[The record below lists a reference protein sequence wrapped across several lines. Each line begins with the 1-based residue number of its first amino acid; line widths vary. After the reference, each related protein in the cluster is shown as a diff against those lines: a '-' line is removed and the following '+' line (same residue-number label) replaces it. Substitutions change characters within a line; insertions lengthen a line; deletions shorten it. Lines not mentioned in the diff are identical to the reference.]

1 MVPEADISTLVSL
14 WHDSWLALPVLG
26 IVVFLSLKLAIGS
39 NWTVTATV
47 VRLVGLTLLIPV
59 VLTVLVRAGALDMD
73 VYTNAFAYVGLAG
86 AATAAMFAATATRL
100 GRLDAPDTGIGAGAG
115 GSLFAW
121 NLGGGD
127 KGGKAEAPP
136 RATMAINLDAPGK
149 AWLLVKKGAEPG
161 SVFNLE
167 QDIVSMGRDSGCDIA
182 LKDKST
188 ESKHAI
194 IRRRDG
200 QFLLYNLGTE
210 AGTLV
215 NKNAVETHFLK
226 NGTTISVGRT
236 EMFFTGIEEVDSGPF
251 DPGGVILISS
261 GPDAGAK
268 FALSE
273 DDVTIGREPGKGGV
287 KVPDATVSKQHA
299 VVRWSC
305 LGHYVQDLGS
315 SNGTTVDGNP
325 VTGATLTNGD
335 IITMGDSELQFVREA
350 A

>member
-1 MVPEADISTLVSL
+1 MVPEADISALVRL

-26 IVVFLSLKLAIGS
+26 LVALLSLRLAKDS

-47 VRLVGLTLLIPV
+47 VRLVGLALLIPAA
-59 VLTVLVRAGALDMD
+59 LTVLVRSGALDMD

-100 GRLDAPDTGIGAGAG
+100 GRLDAPDAGIGANAG

-121 NLGGGD
+121 KLGGGD
-127 KGGKAEAPP
+127 KASKLEDRPGT
-136 RATMAINLDAPGK
+136 TMAINLDAPGK
-149 AWLLVKKGAEPG
+149 AWLLVRKGAEPG
-161 SVFNLE
+161 SVFDLE
-167 QDIVSMGRDSGCDIA
+167 QDIISMGRDSKCDIA
-182 LKDKST
+182 LKDQST
-188 ESKHAI
+188 EKKHAI

-200 QFLLYNLGTE
+200 QFLLYDLGTE

-215 NKNAVETHFLK
+215 NKRAVETHFLK

-236 EMFFTGIEEVDSGPF
+236 EMFFTGVEEVDSGPR

-268 FALSE
+268 FALGE
-273 DDVTIGREPGKGGV
+273 DDVTIGRDPGKGGV

-305 LGHYVQDLGS
+305 LGHYVQDMGS

-325 VTGATLTNGD
+325 VTGAALTNGD